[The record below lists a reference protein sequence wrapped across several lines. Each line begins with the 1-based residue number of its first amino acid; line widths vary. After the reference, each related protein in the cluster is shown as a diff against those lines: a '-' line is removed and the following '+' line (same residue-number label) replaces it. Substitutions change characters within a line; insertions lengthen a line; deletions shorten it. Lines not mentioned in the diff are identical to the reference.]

1 MIDNGE
7 VDNMPSDYSE
17 SNEISTAS
25 AKTIATEIHAYYI
38 DEIVVALG

>member
-1 MIDNGE
+1 MIDNGK

-25 AKTIATEIHAYYI
+25 AKTIATKFHDNYIHEIAMH
-38 DEIVVALG
+38 